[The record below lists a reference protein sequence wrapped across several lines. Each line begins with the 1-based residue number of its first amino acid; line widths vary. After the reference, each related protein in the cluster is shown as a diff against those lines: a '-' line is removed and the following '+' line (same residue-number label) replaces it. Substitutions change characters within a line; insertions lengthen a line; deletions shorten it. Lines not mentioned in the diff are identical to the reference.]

1 MVILGVSFSV
11 NLFIRFV
18 IRESMSDKL
27 VITKVGDTSPPP
39 PPPTGAGKKPK
50 TMKTFPR
57 GVLKHKTLKIK
68 AVSDPAKPPPLKKS
82 MRNHTIRLIT
92 DKGENRHRKTIK
104 RRISKMSDK
113 QVDEMVTKHKLL
125 KSPNTPPKLKREMLK
140 GAMLAGFISS

>member
-1 MVILGVSFSV
+1 MA
-11 NLFIRFV
+11 
-18 IRESMSDKL
+18 DKL
-27 VITKVGDTSPPP
+27 VITKVGDTLPPP
-39 PPPTGAGKKPK
+39 PPPTGAGKKHK

-92 DKGENRHRKTIK
+92 DKGETRHRKTIK
-104 RRISKMSDK
+104 RRISKMTDK
-113 QVDEMVTKHKLL
+113 QVDEMVIKHKLL